1 MPFQIGQC
9 CVDQIVN
16 PGIGF
21 GDLSGKNEI
30 IPFTNQ
36 TQLTVQWN
44 SARKIRFG
52 DAGVFYVEILG
63 TDGIYRKAT
72 VEGVP
77 NVIPNTT
84 FYTFDFGGL
93 ATGRIIVT

>member
-21 GDLSGKNEI
+21 GDLSGKNEVI
-30 IPFTNQ
+30 SGFSTTATI
-36 TQLTVQWN
+36 QWN
-44 SARKIRFG
+44 NTRKIRFG

-63 TDGIYRKAT
+63 TDGIYRKT
-72 VEGVP
+72 SVEVRP
-77 NVIPNTT
+77 NQVPNTT
-84 FYTFDFGGL
+84 FYTADFGGL
-93 ATGRIIVT
+93 ANWRIVIT

>member
-21 GDLSGKNEI
+21 GDLSGKNELI
-30 IPFTNQ
+30 NFTNV
-36 TQLTVQWN
+36 TTLTIQWN
-44 SARKIRFG
+44 TTRKLRFG

-72 VEGVP
+72 VEIKP
-77 NVIPNTT
+77 NQIPNTT
-84 FYTFDFGGL
+84 FYTIDFGGL
-93 ATGRIIVT
+93 ASGRVTIT